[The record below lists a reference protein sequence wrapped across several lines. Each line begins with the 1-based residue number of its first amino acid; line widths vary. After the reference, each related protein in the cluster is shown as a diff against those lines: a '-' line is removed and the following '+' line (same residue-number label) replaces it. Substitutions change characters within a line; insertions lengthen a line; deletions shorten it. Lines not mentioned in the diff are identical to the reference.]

1 MKKNVQQK
9 IEETLSSLDRL
20 QRTEA
25 SPYLYSK
32 IRNRLQRANDF
43 VPQSLAWRMIAA
55 LVIIAL
61 MNVLTLQHFRTNK
74 KEANGAQSVASE
86 YSIALPQTY

>member
-1 MKKNVQQK
+1 MKKEVQQK
-9 IEETLSSLDRL
+9 VEETLNGLDGL
-20 QRTEA
+20 QRAEA

-32 IRNRLQRANDF
+32 IRNKMQSVNNA
-43 VPQSLAWRMIAA
+43 VPHSLAWRMIAA

-61 MNVLTLQHFRTNK
+61 LNVLTLRHAKTQQRFD
-74 KEANGAQSVASE
+74 GAQSVATE